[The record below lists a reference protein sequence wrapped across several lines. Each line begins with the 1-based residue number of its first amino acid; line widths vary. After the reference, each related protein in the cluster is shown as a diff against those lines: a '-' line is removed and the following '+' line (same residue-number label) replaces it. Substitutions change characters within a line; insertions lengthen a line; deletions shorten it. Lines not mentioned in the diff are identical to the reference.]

1 MNICKPCE
9 KFESGVNQWKYIH
22 GFADPLP
29 YISEMIK
36 SHEQLLFEERRI
48 DGVNPSILL
57 YRCLKCGQSWELL
70 SWEAIGQLD
79 IQPHFPRYNSSTQQ
93 GFSFCGCPWELEL
106 VLRGFL
112 FTSHL
117 TIFKI
122 VSNIF
127 RIMIVQSINQHEE
140 IKGGHMKDTIIDFI
154 LLIFFTSC
162 IIISF
167 IFSVKAIPF

>member
-1 MNICKPCE
+1 MQDSYKEKVILIITFAILSMFGLLCFSTWINTVQMVVINWAKIWKIYEVLPNHVYGKRWFCLELPFLINLRSMIMNICKPCE

-79 IQPHFPRYNSSTQQ
+79 IQPHFPRYNSST
-93 GFSFCGCPWELEL
+93 
-106 VLRGFL
+106 
-112 FTSHL
+112 
-117 TIFKI
+117 
-122 VSNIF
+122 
-127 RIMIVQSINQHEE
+127 
-140 IKGGHMKDTIIDFI
+140 
-154 LLIFFTSC
+154 
-162 IIISF
+162 
-167 IFSVKAIPF
+167 